1 MLEPDEVRQLV
12 AGAASGDRGAWERLV
27 DEYSGL
33 VWSVIRGCG
42 LFGAEAADV
51 SQTVWLR
58 FVEHVDR
65 LREAERAGAWLATT
79 ARHECFRVLR
89 RSGRQLATGDVPE
102 VASPDETEH
111 YVDALAAAEDRG
123 AVVAAMEYLPSRC
136 QQLLRL
142 MTVEPALSYD
152 EIAVLL
158 DVPRGWIGPTR
169 GRCLDR
175 LRRLLNAPEHGSA
188 SGGRPLPGTERGIRH
203 TASGSERV
211 KEAEG

>member
-1 MLEPDEVRQLV
+1 VLQPEETRLFVLAA
-12 AGAASGDRGAWERLV
+12 AGGDRAAWDRLV

-58 FVEHVDR
+58 FVEHIDR

-89 RSGRQLATGDVPE
+89 RSGRQVVTADVPE
-102 VASPDETEH
+102 VAAPDGADAVVE
-111 YVDALAAAEDRG
+111 ALAAAADRG
-123 AVVAAMEYLPSRC
+123 AVLVALGRIPPRC
-136 QQLLRL
+136 QELLRL
-142 MTVEPALSYD
+142 MAAEPPLTYDDIALSM
-152 EIAVLL
+152 

-169 GRCLDR
+169 GRCLNH
-175 LRRLLNAPEHGSA
+175 LRRALADDATADRGPGGGGS
-188 SGGRPLPGTERGIRH
+188 GIRH
-203 TASGSERV
+203 GPGGSGLV
-211 KEAEG
+211 KEADR

>member
-1 MLEPDEVRQLV
+1 VLEPDEVRELV
-12 AGAASGDRGAWERLV
+12 AGAAGGDRAAWERLV

-102 VASPDETEH
+102 VPSPDETEH

-123 AVVAAMEYLPSRC
+123 AVVAAMAHLPSRC
-136 QQLLRL
+136 QQLLRM

-169 GRCLDR
+169 GRCLER
-175 LRRLLNAPEHGSA
+175 LRRLLNASERG
-188 SGGRPLPGTERGIRH
+188 SGGGGGSGPEPERGIRH